1 MYWLSCYSMM
11 LSEEENSQHGETTV
25 AIQIKKPEK
34 KKAKKYFSDLARAG
48 CNGLKGQS
56 HGISGISLRHIG
68 VARIQLF

>member
-34 KKAKKYFSDLARAG
+34 KESKKIFL
-48 CNGLKGQS
+48 
-56 HGISGISLRHIG
+56 
-68 VARIQLF
+68 